1 MSTEED
7 PYRRLEPA
15 PRGDPESDDGPL
27 QVSNSRGEY
36 HSGPTGLGGWL
47 ILVAIGVCL
56 SPIRLIGM
64 FIATY
69 GPALREGRLLVMFD
83 DNTHLSVKVLL
94 WFECIFNPLILVTSL
109 VTVCLFFTCSRWFP
123 RVFIGL
129 ALATVA
135 GQAIDLALAAAIPG
149 ADADLTGQE
158 IVPLIRASIF
168 AAIWVP
174 YMLVSQRVR
183 NTFGT
188 PRHDTVRERREPVF

>member
-7 PYRRLEPA
+7 PYRPLEPA
-15 PRGDPESDDGPL
+15 PRGDPELGDGPL
-27 QVSNSRGEY
+27 QFSNSHSERN
-36 HSGPTGLGGWL
+36 SGPSGLGGWL

-56 SPIRLIGM
+56 SPIRLIST
-64 FIATY
+64 FIASY

-83 DNTHLSVKVLL
+83 DNTHHTVKILL

-109 VTVCLFFTCSRWFP
+109 VTVCLFFARSRWFP

-135 GQAIDLALAAAIPG
+135 GQAIDLALAATIPG
-149 ADADLTGQE
+149 ADADLTSQE

-188 PRHDTVRERREPVF
+188 PSRDTVRERREPVF